1 MTYLWLNTTQVVSG
15 DDSLRIISPSIHNT
29 NTLIRCAEP
38 GDLKWVLL
46 GLPLT
51 SEMEISEITLYYQ
64 SSIPGLS
71 ITQVRLSQMEQ
82 PGRSLVVHDD
92 NAIAYS
98 PPSATSYTSLIS
110 PPIRAENA
118 LTLEIRLNCEST
130 DGELILG
137 AVRLDIS
144 ERPTDKTVVDCG
156 SHYSLSEFGNYQTLP
171 EAEVAFESAIAHIL
185 NNGGGQLCIPQD
197 APARFTPRNR
207 QQLNNP
213 FYGLAAGEIPTR
225 QPTVGVTIVNRRN
238 GFERTYLP
246 PAGSP
251 ESETLFGNASQ
262 ILERTLSQN
271 LPSMGS
277 FKTQAILSRYLGGGS
292 SYMLSL
298 LQPVSEGSSQRFY
311 IPTHRGLFPGQELVI
326 YGYFYA
332 KVQTL
337 GIDHNGYYFVSETLF
352 GNASQILE
360 RTLSQNLPSMGSFKT
375 QAILSRYLG
384 GGSSYMLSL
393 LQPVS
398 EGSSQRFY
406 IPTHRGLFP
415 GQELVIYGYFYA
427 KVQTLGIDHNGYYFV
442 ADASKDVPIGV
453 GVYNKNILGGLLI
466 ADTANCD
473 NQSPSLTIK
482 RDTYGTGDTFG
493 IWNEMNYQGNIMSG
507 GGDEGGVGV
516 ASELIHDLACFWGS
530 VEHWDADNRELT
542 YQSSSTADPE
552 ESPLNPHKLG
562 TSRPLINMTPSRWRT
577 EGQVMIVGAGFDYL
591 RTGPLQEDPNK
602 TRLSSTLI
610 IGDKSVQ
617 WDERV
622 VGQFFTVDDPTEYY
636 QEEEDYYHADGGK
649 ASQPIR
655 RWWHITHFEKRD
667 DGRFNL
673 YVEQVW
679 WGNTDVIKGGPSLF
693 RIDNFTF
700 NADTEKRLNYIIAP
714 GAWVADVREAVAVP
728 SAGKVGLAEKS
739 VKRVI
744 ELAPATG
751 EQAAEKALFQTGDRI
766 TNAPGPQPWNP
777 TGFRSRHFA
786 GFPTLLSNASF
797 SSYNTSRVQVSAGLS
812 IADAHTGKSLDQVI
826 ERQKD
831 RQPAFKAGIRLSAS
845 TQFGLFMDGPFQQAA
860 IDITTGPHAL
870 SDARSFPENKVP
882 FKQV

>member
-251 ESETLFGNASQ
+251 E
-262 ILERTLSQN
+262 
-271 LPSMGS
+271 
-277 FKTQAILSRYLGGGS
+277 
-292 SYMLSL
+292 
-298 LQPVSEGSSQRFY
+298 
-311 IPTHRGLFPGQELVI
+311 
-326 YGYFYA
+326 
-332 KVQTL
+332 
-337 GIDHNGYYFVSETLF
+337 SETLF